1 MGDWDGCVTVVSTDM
16 RDWKTEVK
24 ADIMVS
30 ELLGSFG
37 DNELSPECLDGAQ
50 SFLADDGI
58 SIPCKYVSY
67 LAPITSSKLHNE
79 VKAYSDLTHFET
91 PYVVKMH
98 NVHQLCESKEVFTF
112 VHPNT

>member
-1 MGDWDGCVTVVSTDM
+1 MRQPPTLLWQCTARVASYRADLAILVVASPI
-16 RDWKTEVK
+16 
-24 ADIMVS
+24 A
-30 ELLGSFG
+30 

-79 VKAYSDLTHFET
+79 VKAYSDLVHFET
-91 PYVVKMH
+91 PCVESA
-98 NVHQLCESKEVFTF
+98 QLIGD
-112 VHPNT
+112 

>member
-1 MGDWDGCVTVVSTDM
+1 MISVVLTYP
-16 RDWKTEVK
+16 VLV
-24 ADIMVS
+24 IVS
-30 ELLGSFG
+30 IS

-79 VKAYSDLTHFET
+79 VKAYSDLVHFET
-91 PYVVKMH
+91 PCVVKSAQS
-98 NVHQLCESKEVFTF
+98 N
-112 VHPNT
+112 